1 MRSADDLEAAFQ
13 TPAVIQAQAFI
24 NDANPI
30 LLPVRTRLA
39 ELALRKK
46 LPGISGTLSF
56 AEAGLLMAYGV
67 NRATLTRRAA
77 EFVDKILKGA
87 NPADL
92 PVEQPAVFD
101 LLVNVK
107 TLNALGLMIP
117 PSVLPLVTEWIE

>member
-1 MRSADDLEAAFQ
+1 MHQRRQPNSVARSHAACG
-13 TPAVIQAQAFI
+13 TGAAQE
-24 NDANPI
+24 
-30 LLPVRTRLA
+30 V
-39 ELALRKK
+39 K
-46 LPGISGTLSF
+46 LPGITGTLPF
-56 AEAGLLMAYGV
+56 AESGLLMAYGV

-92 PVEQPAVFD
+92 PVEQPTVFD
-101 LLVNVK
+101 LVVNVK